1 MDLDKYRKLF
11 LEECREYLQSMNR
24 ELLRLE
30 AEGEGFD
37 GIDTLFRDAH
47 SIKGMAGSMGYG
59 PIVALS
65 HAMEDVFDGLRAK
78 TLPVT
83 HEISS
88 LLFEGVDALG
98 SLSDEVEEGGETSS
112 DAQEL
117 VDRLRVSSRSAGEEE
132 AAGGEISLDEPGEP
146 DVPAEIDIPQV
157 PETPVPAAPLPPA
170 EETGPGGGHEPLGPE
185 EQDKVR
191 ELSRKGKLIY
201 HCAVSISEDT
211 ASLTARNFVL
221 LGKMN
226 RVGEI
231 IRSSPSLA
239 EVMEGEGRAALEAYV
254 AAEKT
259 EEELAAVINS
269 VPELTEVTVRRT
281 AVESL
286 LTAPPPV
293 RGGGPA
299 RKEAST
305 GPPVADA
312 RPDAARSLI
321 DRYLP
326 GKSTSL
332 RVDTRILDDLI
343 NIVGELIINRD
354 RLLEV
359 SRDLVSGDLHLA
371 LDRLDLLVRHF
382 QDTIMAVRMMPLE
395 IVTDRLPRI
404 VRDLARQGGKHISF
418 EITGQGIELDRAILE
433 EINDVLI
440 HIVRNAIDHGVEAVG
455 EREAAGKP
463 EKATIRLTAGREKDW
478 VWIAV
483 EDDGRGMDVEK
494 IRRTALERGIIDA
507 ARAEAMDRREVLL
520 LSCLP
525 GLSTAEGVSDVSGRG
540 VGMDVVKSKVEA
552 FGGSV
557 QIDSSYGKG
566 TKITLRLPLTL
577 AIVQVLLVE
586 IAGETYGIPVSHI
599 THTTRVESSGI
610 EWSRNRAVTRWGR
623 NVVPLSDLGDWLGL
637 SGRSLRREGPVS
649 VVLAE
654 QDGGYTGLAV
664 DRLIGANEVV
674 IKPLGLPLKNIPGLA
689 GATIMGDGRTVLVLD
704 VKALLAQRE
713 VEDGAR

>member
-30 AEGEGFD
+30 KEGEGFG

-47 SIKGMAGSMGYG
+47 SIKGMAGSMGYDS
-59 PIVALS
+59 IVALS
-65 HAMEDVFDGLRAK
+65 HAMEDVFDGIRAR
-78 TLPVT
+78 TLPAT
-83 HEISS
+83 QEISS
-88 LLFEGVDALG
+88 LLFEGVDVLG
-98 SLSDEVEEGGETSS
+98 SLADEVEDVGEPSS
-112 DAQEL
+112 DRQEL
-117 VDRLRVSSRSAGEEE
+117 VGRLRDCSRGRGE

-146 DVPAEIDIPQV
+146 GAPAELDIPQV
-157 PETPVPAAPLPPA
+157 PGMPAPAAPMPPA
-170 EETGPGGGHEPLGPE
+170 EETGSGGGHEPLGPE
-185 EQDKVR
+185 ERSKVQ

-201 HCAVSISEDT
+201 HCTVSISEDT

-226 RVGEI
+226 KVGEI
-231 IRSSPSLA
+231 IRSEPSLA
-239 EVMEGEGRAALEAYV
+239 RVMEGEGRETLEAYV
-254 AAEKT
+254 ATEKT

-269 VPELTEVTVRRT
+269 VPELTKVQVRRT
-281 AVESL
+281 AAESL
-286 LTAPPPV
+286 LTAPPPAG
-293 RGGGPA
+293 RGAPSQ
-299 RKEAST
+299 KEVSAEAPS
-305 GPPVADA
+305 ADV
-312 RPDAARSLI
+312 RPDAAQSLI

-326 GKSTSL
+326 RKSTSL
-332 RVDTRILDDLI
+332 RVDTKILDDLI

-359 SRDLVSGDLHLA
+359 SRDLVSTDLHFS
-371 LDRLDLLVRHF
+371 LDRLDLLVKHF

-404 VRDLARQGGKHISF
+404 VRDLAREGGKDISF
-418 EITGQGIELDRAILE
+418 EIIGQGIELDRAILE

-463 EKATIRLTAGREKDW
+463 EKAMICLSAGREKDW
-478 VWIAV
+478 VWITV

-525 GLSTAEGVSDVSGRG
+525 GLSTAERVSDVSGRG
-540 VGMDVVKSKVEA
+540 VGMDVVKSRVEA

-557 QIDSSYGKG
+557 QIDSAFGRG

-586 IAGETYGIPVSHI
+586 IAGEIYGIPVSHI
-599 THTTRVESSGI
+599 THTTRVESSVI

-623 NVVPLSDLGDWLGL
+623 SVVPLADLGDRLGL

-649 VVLAE
+649 VVLVE

-704 VKALLAQRE
+704 VKALLARQE
-713 VEDGAR
+713 VEAGAR

>member
-47 SIKGMAGSMGYG
+47 SIKGMAGSMGYS

-65 HAMEDVFDGLRAK
+65 HAMEDVFDGIRAR

-83 HEISS
+83 QEISS
-88 LLFEGVDALG
+88 LLFEGVDVLG
-98 SLSDEVEEGGETSS
+98 SSADEVEEAGEVSS
-112 DAQEL
+112 DTRGLA
-117 VDRLRVSSRSAGEEE
+117 DRLRACCRSTGGDAVE
-132 AAGGEISLDEPGEP
+132 AAGGEISLDESDEEG
-146 DVPAEIDIPQV
+146 VPQV
-157 PETPVPAAPLPPA
+157 PVPATSVSSA
-170 EETGPGGGHEPLGPE
+170 EEGGPGGRHDALGPE
-185 EQDKVR
+185 ERNKVQ

-201 HCAVSISEDT
+201 HCAVSINEDT

-226 RVGEI
+226 KVGEI
-231 IRSSPSLA
+231 ILSRPTLA
-239 EVMEGEGRAALEAYV
+239 EVMEGEGRATLEAYV
-254 AAEKT
+254 ATEKT
-259 EEELAAVINS
+259 EEGLAAVINS
-269 VPELTEVTVRRT
+269 VPELTEVKVTRT

-286 LTAPPPV
+286 LTALP
-293 RGGGPA
+293 PA
-299 RKEAST
+299 RREAPALKEGSAEAPS
-305 GPPVADA
+305 ADA

-321 DRYLP
+321 ERYLP
-326 GKSTSL
+326 RKSTSL

-359 SRDLVSGDLHLA
+359 SQGLVSSDLHLS

-404 VRDLARQGGKHISF
+404 VRDLARQGGKDISF
-418 EITGQGIELDRAILE
+418 EIVGQGIELDRAILE

-440 HIVRNAIDHGVEAVG
+440 HIVRNAIDHGVETVG
-455 EREAAGKP
+455 EREAAGKL
-463 EKATIRLTAGREKDW
+463 EKATIRISAGREKDW

-494 IRRTALERGIIDA
+494 IRRTALERGSIDA
-507 ARAEAMDRREVLL
+507 ARAAAMGRREVLL

-525 GLSTAEGVSDVSGRG
+525 GLSTAERVSDVSGRG
-540 VGMDVVKSKVEA
+540 VGMDVVKSRVEA

-557 QIDSSYGKG
+557 QIDSAYGKG

-599 THTTRVESSGI
+599 THTTRVEPSRI

-623 NVVPLSDLGDWLGL
+623 NMVPLCDLGDRLGL

-674 IKPLGLPLKNIPGLA
+674 IKPLGLPLKNIPGLT

-704 VKALLAQRE
+704 VKALLAQQE
-713 VEDGAR
+713 VEAGAE